1 MNKNIR
7 SYKRKLFISIPILQN
22 IPRSFIKV
30 HRSVPEQIYIT
41 RLYIHVDIVLNVSLH
56 NSLRFEAVPSRIKHS
71 SPIVK
76 EEY

>member
-41 RLYIHVDIVLNVSLH
+41 RLYIDIVLNVSLH
-56 NSLRFEAVPSRIKHS
+56 NSLRFEAVPSRTKHS